1 MLYFCQCLWLLDW
14 TSLCICAE
22 ESSAGDINIIR
33 RENQDLFK
41 QLEEVKAAAEKNQKA
56 FEESAQQEQNRLTAE
71 LDSAKRALAAAES
84 KNSENAKV
92 MAELEAQ
99 LSHRLEEVVVM
110 DNQVLGTLKCSKS
123 LF

>member
-1 MLYFCQCLWLLDW
+1 M
-14 TSLCICAE
+14 SLCIFAE

-41 QLEEVKAAAEKNQKA
+41 QLEEVKELAAKNQKA

-71 LDSAKRALAAAES
+71 LDSAKRALTAAEA
-84 KNSENAKV
+84 KNADNAKI

-99 LSHRLEEVVVM
+99 LSSRLEEIAVV
-110 DNQVLGTLKCSKS
+110 DNQVIGMP
-123 LF
+123 

>member
-1 MLYFCQCLWLLDW
+1 MSIFV
-14 TSLCICAE
+14 E
-22 ESSAGDINIIR
+22 ESANGDIDVIR

-41 QLEEVKAAAEKNQKA
+41 QLEEVKELAAKNQKA

-84 KNSENAKV
+84 KNAENAKV

-99 LSHRLEEVVVM
+99 LSGRLEEIAVV
-110 DNQVLGTLKCSKS
+110 DNQVLGTP
-123 LF
+123 

>member
-1 MLYFCQCLWLLDW
+1 MSIFV
-14 TSLCICAE
+14 E
-22 ESSAGDINIIR
+22 ESANGDIDVIR

-84 KNSENAKV
+84 KNGENAKV
-92 MAELEAQ
+92 MAELESQ
-99 LSHRLEEVVVM
+99 LSGRLEEIAVV
-110 DNQVLGTLKCSKS
+110 DSQVLGTL
-123 LF
+123 

>member
-1 MLYFCQCLWLLDW
+1 ML
-14 TSLCICAE
+14 AE
-22 ESSAGDINIIR
+22 ESANGNINVIR

-41 QLEEVKAAAEKNQKA
+41 QLEEVKAAAARNQKA

-84 KNSENAKV
+84 KNGENAKV

-99 LSHRLEEVVVM
+99 LSGRLEEIAVM
-110 DNQVLGTLKCSKS
+110 DNQVLGTP
-123 LF
+123 